1 MVLRISVAEDIIP
14 NTSMIISVA
23 MVITEKKRIKMK
35 QRMKRSEVENIAHRI
50 SLSYTARN

>member
-23 MVITEKKRIKMK
+23 MVITEKKRIQMK

>member
-23 MVITEKKRIKMK
+23 MVITEKKMK